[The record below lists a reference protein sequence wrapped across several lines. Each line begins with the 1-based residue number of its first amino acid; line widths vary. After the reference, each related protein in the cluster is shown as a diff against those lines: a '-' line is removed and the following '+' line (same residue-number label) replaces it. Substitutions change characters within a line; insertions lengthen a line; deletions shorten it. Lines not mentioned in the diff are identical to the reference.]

1 MPDHIAQGL
10 VIFGLAF
17 VPALF
22 GIICHEVAHGW
33 VAYKMGDPTAKFLGR
48 LTLNPI
54 KHIDPMGLG
63 VFAFTAIFSPFII
76 GWAKPVPVQP
86 RYFRRPREGMMLV
99 SVAGPMTNFLV
110 AALCALILKL
120 CLNMIASGVE
130 LTTPLL
136 WICQSAFLGITINC
150 ALAWFNL
157 MPIPPLDGSHIL
169 EGLLPESL
177 ARGYAA
183 LARYGML
190 IILLLVATGFFRYV
204 LVPLITQSMSFI
216 SAIFGVPGSLGQ
228 LIQTLRAL
236 SGA

>member
-1 MPDHIAQGL
+1 MPDISQAL
-10 VIFGLAF
+10 YLFGLAV

-54 KHIDPMGLG
+54 KHIDPTGLG
-63 VFAFTAIFSPFII
+63 VFAFTAMFSPFVI

-99 SVAGPMTNFLV
+99 SLAGPLTNFLV

-120 CLNMIASGVE
+120 CINLVASGFA
-130 LTTPLL
+130 LSGPLL
-136 WICQSAFLGITINC
+136 FVIQSAFFGITINC

-157 MPIPPLDGSHIL
+157 MPVPPLDGSHIL
-169 EGLLPESL
+169 AGLLPAPL
-177 ARGYAA
+177 ARQYASMG
-183 LARYGML
+183 RFGML
-190 IILLLVATGFFRYV
+190 IILLLVATGVFRYV
-204 LVPLITQSMSFI
+204 LVPLMSYSQAFI
-216 SAIFGVPGSLGQ
+216 GAIFGIPGSFEGLR
-228 LIQTLRAL
+228 RAL
-236 SGA
+236 LPFVGG

>member
-1 MPDHIAQGL
+1 MPDNIAQGL
-10 VIFGLAF
+10 LIFGLAF

-33 VAYKMGDPTAKFLGR
+33 VAHKLGDPTAKFLGR

-63 VFAFTAIFSPFII
+63 VFAFTAIFSPFVI

-110 AALCALILKL
+110 AILCALILKL
-120 CLNMIASGVE
+120 CLNLVASG
-130 LTTPLL
+130 LALSTPLL
-136 WICQSAFLGITINC
+136 LVCQSAFLGISINC

-157 MPIPPLDGSHIL
+157 MPIPPLDGSHIIQ
-169 EGLLPESL
+169 GLLPESL
-177 ARGYAA
+177 ARAYGS
-183 LARYGML
+183 LARYGLL

-204 LVPLITQSMSFI
+204 LVPLMMQSMSLI
-216 SAIFGVPGSLGQ
+216 SAVFGVPGSLGQ
-228 LIQTLRAL
+228 LNRAL
-236 SGA
+236 LSLAGA